1 MNSGTI
7 REITTNA
14 CWMSY
19 GVLHFPRD
27 NKIKGVAVS
36 VCSRQSD
43 SRRSLNFKYCISA
56 GRDIHVNVDVL
67 VSKLE
72 IGRDSGFQCKDGTT
86 LIRNL
91 EIAGN

>member
-14 CWMSY
+14 CWMSF

-67 VSKLE
+67 VSKLQE
-72 IGRDSGFQCKDGTT
+72 LVHGLWTRQWISVQR
-86 LIRNL
+86 RNY
-91 EIAGN
+91 AYT